1 MAIAIQNCPFCGSS
15 HNHINHH
22 QMTFYVVCQHC
33 LSTGPRRREIDQS
46 IEQWNALFRQLKQA
60 QQLKHQRD
68 KKPETEALS
77 DILARLNH
85 LERLFNEELHLH
97 HA

>member
-1 MAIAIQNCPFCGSS
+1 
-15 HNHINHH
+15 
-22 QMTFYVVCQHC
+22 MTFYVVCQHC
-33 LSTGPRRREIDQS
+33 LCTGPRRREIDQS

-60 QQLKHQRD
+60 QQLKQQQTLSQHHNLKHQQELKHQRN
-68 KKPETEALS
+68 KKPEAEALS

-85 LERLFNEELHLH
+85 LERLFNEELNLH